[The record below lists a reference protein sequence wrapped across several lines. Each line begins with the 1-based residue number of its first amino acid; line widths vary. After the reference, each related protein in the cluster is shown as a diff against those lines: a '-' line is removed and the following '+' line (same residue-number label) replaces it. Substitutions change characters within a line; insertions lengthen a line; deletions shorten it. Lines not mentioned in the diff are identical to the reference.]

1 MADFIPGDPT
11 INCIIM
17 PCLTKIRISV
27 PYEPEQLQIARRFDL
42 WTRSLAWLDP
52 VQLGIRFPS
61 LKYLEILMP
70 GASWAADMF
79 SKPALKYGYEGPDD
93 VRKYIKTL
101 TTTNTSKR
109 SLMVWALEGLQSS
122 MFSSSHLDTLRLD
135 SPKHSFQLAR
145 FTGFHVSNILA
156 NKGQGLQVLSLE
168 WQTEAPWWFSALG
181 PFDGQVHFGT
191 VIGLGRLPKL
201 RDMAISLQ
209 ALFGLDER
217 ARLDAVNEPAIVDAW
232 IVETLPPSLEVLRI
246 NEWLPGI
253 GQAVAGLRR
262 ARRLVFATGEFYS
275 PDWQDHLRD
284 LQELTEVHATHT
296 QMLIETLKMTWL
308 ARDERRQLWFKRLT
322 LLDTDPWVCN
332 TDERA
337 RLRESLSVA
346 DDKRAE
352 QNFLQVA
359 RLPLIASAW

>member
-11 INCIIM
+11 INFIIM

-27 PYEPEQLQIARRFDL
+27 PFEPEELRIAGRFDL

-52 VQLGIRFPS
+52 VKLGIRFPS

-70 GASWAADMF
+70 GGSWAAEMF

-109 SLMVWALEGLQSS
+109 SFMVWALEGLQSS

-135 SPKHSFQLAR
+135 SPKHYFQLAT
-145 FTGFHVSNILA
+145 FLGFHVSDILA

-168 WQTEAPWWFSALG
+168 WQTQAPRRFSALG

-217 ARLDAVNEPAIVDAW
+217 ARLDGVNEPAIVDAW
-232 IVETLPPSLEVLRI
+232 IVETLPPSLEVLRL
-246 NEWLPGI
+246 NEWLPDI
-253 GQAVAGLRR
+253 GQAVADLRGRPRGLI
-262 ARRLVFATGEFYS
+262 FATGGLYS
-275 PDWQDHLRD
+275 PDWPDDLRD
-284 LQELTEVHATHT
+284 LQELTKVHATHT

-308 ARDERRQLWFKRLT
+308 ARHERRQLWFKRLT
-322 LLDTDPWVCN
+322 LLDTDPRVCN

-337 RLRESLSVA
+337 RLRESLNVT
-346 DDKRAE
+346 DDQRAE

-359 RLPLIASAW
+359 RLP